1 MVEMPNIRVYIVD
14 DEDMVREGLSSY
26 VPWYDY
32 GMEVVGTAQ
41 NGREAY
47 EFLSCNEVEL
57 VISDIYMPHM
67 DGLEMIEKLKE
78 NNRNPLVILISG
90 HSDFEYAQ
98 RAIKSKMVFEY
109 ILKPINF
116 EELDKVISQA
126 KEKILDKPSNSFPA
140 LTESEW
146 KRLTEDEK
154 EGKIERQ
161 AEIINAISLNEKEK
175 ALELFNKTRKF
186 MRLSEYS
193 GNMVSRYCMELIVGI
208 TELVLEHRNSRE
220 VLLED
225 PIAEINLRKDIE
237 EITEYAEEI
246 INKGFDVIERKEN
259 KDLSPVINAALD
271 YIRENYNKHE
281 QSLNGLA
288 DRLNVSPN
296 YLCLKFKEETGINY
310 TKYLNS
316 LRVKHAKELL
326 KDVRLKVYMVSDMVG
341 FEDTRYFSRIFRT
354 YTGYTPTEFQKK
366 EAVKK

>member
-1 MVEMPNIRVYIVD
+1 MAKMRVFIVD
-14 DEDMVREGLSSY
+14 DEDMVREGLETY

-32 GMEVVGTAQ
+32 GMEVVGTAS

-47 EFLSCNEVEL
+47 EYLSCNDVEL

-78 NNRNPLVILISG
+78 INKNPIVVLISG
-90 HSDFEYAQ
+90 HSDFDYAK

-116 EELDKVISQA
+116 EELDKVISQVR
-126 KEKILDKPSNSFPA
+126 EKILEKPGSSFPV
-140 LTESEW
+140 LNDTEW
-146 KRLTEDEK
+146 KRFSQDEK
-154 EGKIERQ
+154 DGKISLQ
-161 AEIINAISLNEKEK
+161 ADILNAISLSDKQSALKLFEKSSSHMK
-175 ALELFNKTRKF
+175 N
-186 MRLSEYS
+186 SSYS
-193 GNMVSRYCMELIVGI
+193 VSMAARYCIELIVGI
-208 TELVLEHRNSRE
+208 TELVLEQRNSRE
-220 VLLED
+220 VLMED
-225 PIAEINLRKDIE
+225 PITEINTKNLID
-237 EITEYAEEI
+237 EIFDYTKSVI
-246 INKGFDVIERKEN
+246 IKGISVISRKEN
-259 KDLSPVINAALD
+259 KDLSPVIGAALD

-296 YLCLKFKEETGINY
+296 YLCLKFKEETGTNY

-341 FEDTRYFSRIFRT
+341 FEDTRYFSRIFRS

-366 EAVKK
+366 ETVRK